1 MPEAE
6 IIQLGAIAIIFLVAI
21 REFFAYLKSKKDGNN
36 GIQLN
41 GKILE
46 ELQLMN
52 TNHLETIRHCIES
65 GNVELRNVLH
75 EDFMKVIEILGR
87 IDGRLGR

>member
-6 IIQLGAIAIIFLVAI
+6 LIQLGAIAIIFLVAI
-21 REFFAYLKSKKDGNN
+21 REFFAYLKSRKDGNN
-36 GIQLN
+36 GVMLN

-52 TNHLETIRHCIES
+52 TNHLETIRRCIES
-65 GNVELRNVLH
+65 GNTELRDTLH
-75 EDFMKVIEILGR
+75 DDFMKVIEILGR

>member
-6 IIQLGAIAIIFLVAI
+6 LIQLGAIAIIFLVAI
-21 REFFAYLKSKKDGNN
+21 REFFAYLKSRKEGDN
-36 GIQLN
+36 GMMLN
-41 GKILE
+41 GKILD

-52 TNHLETIRHCIES
+52 SNHLETIRHCIEN
-65 GNVELRNVLH
+65 GNTELRNTLH
-75 EDFMKVIEILGR
+75 DDFIKVIELLGR